1 MGREHMPHR
10 FIKSMSAA
18 RFNEK
23 KFNFWFN
30 MFILVGMI
38 TAVVVV
44 NTLKIRAQDAI
55 TVKQIVVAVGAIMG
69 VVNTV
74 LSANGNIWTFLFGLI
89 DVCICAFT
97 NFDSGNMGQ
106 FAQHAFYFLPM
117 QFIGYW
123 QWRKRGAGRR
133 VVRAETSA
141 DGTASVSTEISE
153 VKTDV
158 SGVNTETSRVKT
170 EVSGV
175 NTETSRV
182 KTDISGVNTETP
194 RVKTEVSKV
203 KARRLTGR
211 QWIYVAAAIIAGTA
225 LCYGILYWVDVR
237 QLAAGKIAEIDK
249 AKLFLDAFVLVLN
262 FIGQI
267 LLSYAYMDQWYI
279 WNLVNIFSIL
289 LWTNRLMTTGSDSY
303 TLVMVIKY
311 GFYLLNSI
319 NGLRI
324 WLRLSRPE
332 KERAQ
337 QSAEVQGVS

>member
-1 MGREHMPHR
+1 MPHR

-117 QFIGYW
+117 QFIGYY

-170 EVSGV
+170 EVS
-175 NTETSRV
+175 
-182 KTDISGVNTETP
+182 
-194 RVKTEVSKV
+194 KV
-203 KARRLTGR
+203 KARRLTGK